1 MTTKA
6 IEFPNEQKSIIWS
19 TKLVPAKATE
29 QEAQAFIAV
38 CEEYGLNPLLGDITF
53 QKFETKYGP
62 RVSYLIS
69 RDARLKHAMR
79 QDDFVNIL
87 SGVVKEGDH
96 FEVDAINGIPIH
108 KFGPKRGKIV
118 GAWCV
123 VKTKTRG
130 NTIVFPDFTEYQ
142 AALSPKNS
150 LWNTMPSAM
159 IEKVA
164 HSQALSRTFP
174 LGVIFASEEEMPL
187 ESIPESN
194 EPAVQLT
201 EEEQKPKSTPLTDE
215 LEAARNSN
223 KRGSQ
228 KEKTPKEKTAKKEET
243 VKETKPAVQEK
254 EVIKPEPEATNQQ
267 QEEKVETTEPV
278 EEPKPKQ
285 EPIAE
290 EPKQEEPVQQP
301 SEPVKPAEQAPEA
314 SETSNALEFIDGKMK
329 VSGGSGQKFL
339 HLFYKENGANKEAFV
354 RGDDKIAIFDEFAA
368 GQRFVASIE
377 EINGFQFVLSAQA
390 V

>member
-6 IEFPNEQKSIIWS
+6 IELTNEQKSLIWS
-19 TKLVPAKATE
+19 TKLVSAKATE

-79 QDDFVNIL
+79 QDDYVNML
-87 SGVVKEGDH
+87 SGVVKEGDT

-108 KFGPKRGKIV
+108 KFGSKRGKIV

-130 NTIVFPDFTEYQ
+130 NTIVFPDFAEYQ

-174 LGVIFASEEEMPL
+174 LGVIFASEDEMPL
-187 ESIPESN
+187 ESITESN
-194 EPAVQLT
+194 EPAAQQTV
-201 EEEQKPKSTPLTDE
+201 EDQKTKPTPLTDE
-215 LEAARNSN
+215 LEAARNNN

-228 KEKTPKEKTAKKEET
+228 KEKTPKEKTAIPEET
-243 VKETKPAVQEK
+243 VKETKPTTPVKEKEAQPAVQE
-254 EVIKPEPEATNQQ
+254 QQ
-267 QEEKVETTEPV
+267 QPEEEKVEPTKPV
-278 EEPKPKQ
+278 EEPKQ

-290 EPKQEEPVQQP
+290 EPKQEKPVQKPTKQEEP
-301 SEPVKPAEQAPEA
+301 APKASEAPE
-314 SETSNALEFIDGKMK
+314 SDQALEFIDGKVK
-329 VSGGSGQKFL
+329 ISGGSGQKFL
-339 HLFYKENGANKEAFV
+339 HIVYKENEAQKEAFV
-354 RGDDKIAIFDEFAA
+354 RGDDKISVFDEFEP
-368 GQRFVASIE
+368 GQRFVATIE
-377 EINGFQFVLSAQA
+377 ELNGFHFVLSAQA